1 MVSLVGNEFGAES
14 RKLLSTAMT
23 QSPSFI
29 FNKEKCMEE
38 TIDIMVGHCGSDDAS
53 FERELSFH
61 GEPRDILAAVKRF
74 AATLHNGHDIM
85 EVVENEEGLPTVEF
99 RPRGNRLAI
108 NQTVFATRKYKTH
121 NFIFVGEQI

>member
-1 MVSLVGNEFGAES
+1 
-14 RKLLSTAMT
+14 MT

-53 FERELSFH
+53 FVREMSFH
-61 GEPRDILAAVKRF
+61 GDLRDVLAAVKRF

-99 RPRGNRLAI
+99 RPRGNRLAFK
-108 NQTVFATRKYKTH
+108 VFATRKYKTH
-121 NFIFVGEQI
+121 NFSFVGEQI